1 MSGTFGSIPVF
12 DHNNDWLVYKEVV
25 DMFMLANRIEES
37 RRVPILLSAI
47 GEKTVQVLRQLC
59 DPESPSCKSY
69 VELCEILRLHFA
81 PRVSIYRKRIEF
93 YDLKQLPGESINQW
107 YLRIKKLAMVC
118 NFGNQLE
125 NVLKDKLVTGLQQ
138 GKILDELCENEKG
151 LTLTLPDTL
160 ETALNKEASQ
170 STLPVGNMS
179 NVLAVN
185 PVSHST
191 STLSNLTKL
200 KCYACGK
207 TNHNFRTC
215 KFKKFSCKFCL
226 NKGHITNACP
236 AKLNGKPVAKKIYQ
250 VDATG
255 DPACSHHDDTDIS
268 NIYTFQD
275 SDSLNVNF
283 VSRSPVYLTVPVE
296 DEPTI
301 PTSTKNSDNLV
312 DKSGYFVIPQTN
324 IRPEIPNNPD
334 SRTEINVEDSSTSN
348 PLLPNHSS
356 LDSHNYTNF
365 SSSHDSPSGESTLND
380 SSTTYDSTF
389 SDDSNTE
396 TLVSQNS
403 ISGADTNIAI
413 RDNVTLTRSG
423 RVSKPPERYTP

>member
-1 MSGTFGSIPVF
+1 MSGTIGSIPVF

-37 RRVPILLSAI
+37 RKVPILLSAI
-47 GEKTVQVLRQLC
+47 GEKTVQVLRQLY

-138 GKILDELCENEKG
+138 GKILDELCEKG

-185 PVSHST
+185 PVSRST
-191 STLSNLTKL
+191 SLRVH
-200 KCYACGK
+200 Y
-207 TNHNFRTC
+207 
-215 KFKKFSCKFCL
+215 
-226 NKGHITNACP
+226 P
-236 AKLNGKPVAKKIYQ
+236 
-250 VDATG
+250 
-255 DPACSHHDDTDIS
+255 
-268 NIYTFQD
+268 
-275 SDSLNVNF
+275 
-283 VSRSPVYLTVPVE
+283 
-296 DEPTI
+296 
-301 PTSTKNSDNLV
+301 
-312 DKSGYFVIPQTN
+312 
-324 IRPEIPNNPD
+324 IRP
-334 SRTEINVEDSSTSN
+334 S
-348 PLLPNHSS
+348 
-356 LDSHNYTNF
+356 
-365 SSSHDSPSGESTLND
+365 
-380 SSTTYDSTF
+380 
-389 SDDSNTE
+389 
-396 TLVSQNS
+396 
-403 ISGADTNIAI
+403 
-413 RDNVTLTRSG
+413 
-423 RVSKPPERYTP
+423 